1 RKDLLYDATFT
12 TSIYTPSLHDALPIL
27 RSKGRASIAAFV
39 IVCSPPTIIGILS
52 AATSSDQTEVT
63 LFKVSWLSSTVSISP
78 ISCTGT
84 FSRSTSDRILYSSRF
99 ADTSRMAPG
108 PKRDPA
114 LYVLLLS

>member
-1 RKDLLYDATFT
+1 MHDLLTKILVSKIKMSVKADDA
-12 TSIYTPSLHDALPIL
+12 
-27 RSKGRASIAAFV
+27 KVQGQASIAAFV

-63 LFKVSWLSSTVSISP
+63 LFKVSWLSSTVSKSP

-114 LYVLLLS
+114 LYVLLRS